1 MELAGRKVVVVG
13 LGASG
18 VAAVRFC
25 VARGARVVA
34 NDKRDEAA
42 LGATADAVRAAG
54 AELAAGHH
62 DAALFL
68 DADVIVLSPG
78 VPALAVVDEAERR
91 GALVIGEAELA
102 LRHAK
107 ARVVGITGT
116 NGKSTVTTLIGRMCE
131 AAGLPTFA
139 GGNLGTPLLEAI
151 GTEAATERGVLVVE
165 LSSFQLER
173 AIRMRCHVAVLLN
186 ITDDH
191 LDRYASF
198 AEYAAAKGRIFL
210 SQEKG
215 DFAIVPD
222 GDELCASLARAGAGQ
237 VLAFGG
243 EHGAVRPEGDRLVD
257 PEGGLSLPL
266 SELGIKGG
274 HNVWNACAA
283 ALAARCLGI
292 PADVIERV
300 LREFQGLAH
309 RMVHVRSLDGVD
321 WFDDSKA
328 TNVGATVA
336 ALEGLRGRPGRV
348 VLIAG
353 GVDKGGS
360 YEPMKQRLA
369 ELGRAVVLIGEART
383 IIRAACDDLEMPIV
397 DAASMEEAVQRCR
410 ELARPGDA
418 VLLAPACAS
427 FDMFQGYAHRGRVFQ
442 EHVRGLPE
450 GGAR

>member
-18 VAAVRFC
+18 LAAARFC
-25 VARGARVVA
+25 AARGARVVA
-34 NDKRDEAA
+34 NDMRDEAA
-42 LGATADAVRAAG
+42 LGAAAQAVRDAG

-62 DAALFL
+62 EDAIFA
-68 DADVIVLSPG
+68 DADLIVLSPG
-78 VPALAVVDEAERR
+78 VPALPVIDRAERR

-102 LRHAK
+102 LRHVD

-116 NGKSTVTTLIGRMCE
+116 NGKSTVTTLIGAMVE

-139 GGNLGTPLLEAI
+139 GGNLGTPLLEAV
-151 GTEAATERGVLVVE
+151 GTEAASERGVLVVE

-173 AIRMRCHVAVLLN
+173 AIRMRCNVAILLN
-186 ITDDH
+186 VTDDH
-191 LDRYASF
+191 LDRYRSF
-198 AEYAAAKGRIFL
+198 GEYAAAKGRIFL
-210 SQEKG
+210 SQEK
-215 DFAIVPD
+215 DDYALVPD
-222 GDELCASLARAGAGQ
+222 GDELCASLARPSPGK

-243 EHGAVRPEGDRLVD
+243 AGGSVRPIGGSLVD
-257 PEGGLSLPL
+257 TVSGLSVPL
-266 SELGIKGG
+266 DELGIAGG

-292 PADVIERV
+292 EREIIGRV
-300 LREFQGLAH
+300 LREFKGLAH
-309 RMVHVRSLDGVD
+309 RMVHVRTLDGVD
-321 WFDDSKA
+321 WYDDSKA

-336 ALEGLRGRPGRV
+336 ALEGLRGRDGKV

-360 YEPMKQRLA
+360 YEPMKKGMA
-369 ELGRAVVLIGEART
+369 ELGRAMVLIGEART
-383 IIRAACDDLEMPIV
+383 IIRAACEDLELPIL
-397 DAASMEEAVQRCR
+397 DAASMEEAVERCR
-410 ELARPGDA
+410 ELAMPGDA

-442 EHVRGLPE
+442 ELVRALPE